1 VRLPDQTWKRDVL
14 VAAVV
19 TTAAEVELFLTR
31 DAVSGTFS
39 MWVLTTLLV
48 FPALALRRTRPL
60 AAVGVAAVTFGISS
74 VIGEAPVAV
83 PFLALLLLVASTG
96 WHASLARG
104 LVAVATLIVVGL
116 LPSVVGADTAAA
128 DVVVNAAIVLGA
140 WAAGHGLRRASDR
153 RVLAELTADRAARD
167 AVAAERVRISR
178 DLHDS
183 MAHAL
188 TLITL
193 QAGSARERSG
203 DEDTSRLLGAIET
216 TGRGALADMHRFLDV
231 VGRSDSEAP
240 GLAHLDALVDG
251 VERNG
256 LAVHLD
262 VDLPEEIP
270 GSIATTVYRVVQE
283 GLTNAIRHSGATRA
297 TVGITGDHRQVVVR
311 VLDNG
316 QGRTPPVAGAGQ
328 GLAGLRE
335 RVGLFGGGLEFGPCA
350 TGWTLEAHIPLG
362 YG

>member
-1 VRLPDQTWKRDVL
+1 VPGEIWKRDVL
-14 VAAVV
+14 VAGVV
-19 TTAAEVELFLTR
+19 TAAAEVELILTR
-31 DAVSGTFS
+31 DAVTGTFS
-39 MWVLTTLLV
+39 GWVLTTLLV
-48 FPALALRRTRPL
+48 FPALALRRTRPV
-60 AAVGVAAVTFGISS
+60 AALCLAAVTFGMYA
-74 VIGEAPVAV
+74 VIGEASVAV
-83 PFLALLLLVASTG
+83 PFLALLFLVASAG
-96 WHASLARG
+96 WYASLVRG
-104 LVAVATLIVVGL
+104 LIGVALLFAVGL
-116 LPSVVGADTAAA
+116 LPDIVGGDVAAA
-128 DVVVNAAIVLGA
+128 DVVVNAVVVLGA

-153 RVLAELTADRAARD
+153 RVLAEVTADRAARD

-193 QAGSARERSG
+193 QAGSARERTE

-216 TGRGALADMHRFLDV
+216 TGRGALADMHRFLDL

-240 GLAHLDALVDG
+240 GLAHLEELVDG

-256 LAVHLD
+256 LTVDLD
-262 VDLPEEIP
+262 VDLPEGVP

-316 QGRTPPVAGAGQ
+316 QGRTSRVTGAGQ

-335 RVGLFGGGLEFGPCA
+335 RVGLFGGGLESGPCA
-350 TGWTLEAHIPLG
+350 TGWNLEARIPMG
-362 YG
+362 NG